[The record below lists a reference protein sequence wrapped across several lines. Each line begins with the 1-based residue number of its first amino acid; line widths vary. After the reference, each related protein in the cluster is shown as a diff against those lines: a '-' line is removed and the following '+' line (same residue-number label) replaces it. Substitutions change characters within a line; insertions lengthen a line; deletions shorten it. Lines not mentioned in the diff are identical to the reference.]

1 MRLPRSAALALGA
14 AIASLFPVG
23 GGTAQNLIT
32 LDFSRAHLFMGFGLN
47 MWAKSDHPTALR
59 DELIRDVNATAVRV
73 SLTPD
78 INLSEVD
85 EPTTVPSILQVI
97 RRSAPADWVAS
108 LRDLGEE
115 CRRLDLEVHAVFYST
130 PPRWRLERT
139 GRTRVERSA
148 DPRHIADEA
157 NWVVAVLLAA
167 RELGI
172 ETRYVEIA
180 NEPDGTWNTRY
191 TPVQYVELV
200 RSVKSEL
207 VRNNLL
213 TTEIEG
219 PGTSV
224 LSAAAPYLLELE
236 RSRASGEIGAISAHD
251 WDTASNP
258 APFGAAA
265 LVGAID
271 SALAGLPVHIT
282 EYNEISSKWSSP
294 PFSTGPKQR
303 GGRNG
308 GDTTEFGIAAAAEG
322 LKLLGD
328 GANEII
334 LWEAEDISWENQS
347 FGLLDMDGKRRPSAE
362 AVLATFAHLPHNVPV
377 TGSVVDG
384 TVVVVGKL
392 PLGLMVMV
400 ANPNDRAVRIAVAV
414 RGRAIPRQVT
424 DLRSFPPPA
433 PSTLVITPE
442 VAAQRITLA
451 LPPRTVAS
459 FTLR

>member
-1 MRLPRSAALALGA
+1 
-14 AIASLFPVG
+14 LFPAG
-23 GGTAQNLIT
+23 GVTGQNLVT
-32 LDFSRAHLFMGFGLN
+32 LDFSRAHLFKGFGLN
-47 MWAKSDHPTALR
+47 IWAKSDHPAALR
-59 DELIRDVNATAVRV
+59 DELIRDANATAVRV

-78 INLSEVD
+78 IDLSEAE

-97 RRSAPADWVAS
+97 RRSAPAHWAAS

-115 CRRLDLEVHAVFYST
+115 CRRLNLEVHAVFYST
-130 PPRWRLERT
+130 PPRWRLERP
-139 GRTRVERSA
+139 GRTRLERTA

-157 NWVVAVLLAA
+157 RWVVAVLLMS

-172 ETRYVEIA
+172 ETNYVEIA
-180 NEPDGTWNTRY
+180 NEPDGSWNTLY

-224 LSAAAPYLLELE
+224 LSKTAPYLLELE
-236 RSRASGEIGAISAHD
+236 RSRASSEIGAISAHD

-258 APFGAAA
+258 APLGAAA
-265 LVGAID
+265 LIGAID

-282 EYNEISSKWSSP
+282 EYNEVSAKWSSP

-334 LWEAEDISWENQS
+334 LWEAEDMSWEHQS
-347 FGLLDMDGKRRPSAE
+347 FGLLDMDGKLRPSAE
-362 AVLATFAHLPHNVPV
+362 AVLATFAKLPRNIPV
-377 TGSVVDG
+377 TGSVADR
-384 TVVVVGKL
+384 TVVRAGKS
-392 PLGLMVMV
+392 PLGLIVMV
-400 ANPNDRAVRIAVAV
+400 ANPSDRGVRIWVAV
-414 RGRAIPRQVT
+414 RDRTLPTQVT
-424 DLRSFPPPA
+424 DLRSFPTPA
-433 PSTLVITPE
+433 PGTFGIISE
-442 VAAQRITLA
+442 SAAQRIALA
-451 LPPRTVAS
+451 LPPATVVS
-459 FTLR
+459 FVLR